1 MWSGLERRRHESA
14 GAAGLCSA
22 DGAAAGRAAQRLVSG
37 QAAGRRFR
45 APGGERLAGQWEKAR
60 TGAEEARSHWEQRRR
75 VWAVFADHTPMEE
88 IDAQFARLI
97 IHAAAREKGEF
108 AAGCAA
114 LARQLE
120 AMGNAHRLS
129 WQNIL

>member
-1 MWSGLERRRHESA
+1 MNLRELLGFVLLTALLLAGLLSAWYLDRQQGAVSGLLEESA
-14 GAAGLCSA
+14 W
-22 DGAAAGRAAQRLVSG
+22 
-37 QAAGRRFR
+37 QA
-45 APGGERLAGQWEKAR
+45 LSGQWEKAR

-88 IDAQFARLI
+88 IDTQFARLL